1 MKKNLE
7 VISMSLLKV
16 VRLIVIFILLTDIYC
31 ASEIMT
37 DETLAQAAIT
47 KEQAS
52 QKILDFFVKNV
63 TNKSVRINQY
73 PSLLDT
79 GIRVREAY
87 SQGADVSKYL
97 ICEHSSWLFFVD
109 LAPGAH
115 FAHPTKISLLDAVD
129 GNIKSIDAQ
138 WWPVIEMPLFNTEF
152 KRNDSST
159 IVFER

>member
-16 VRLIVIFILLTDIYC
+16 VGLIIIFVLLTDIYY
-31 ASEIMT
+31 ASEMMT

-52 QKILDFFVKNV
+52 QKFLDFFAKNV

-87 SQGADVSKYL
+87 SQGSDAPKYL
-97 ICEHSSWLFFVD
+97 ICEHPSWLFFVD
-109 LAPGAH
+109 MAPGAH

-159 IVFER
+159 VVFEK